1 MEAMR
6 RHPVL
11 VTIAAVA
18 AAIVL
23 VFAGTGIAVWR
34 AAHTD
39 DASTVDH
46 ADAILVLGAAQYDG
60 DPSPVFAGRLEHAQL
75 LYDEG
80 RSDTI
85 VVLGG
90 GAPGDRTTEAEAGR
104 DWLVAQGVPAE
115 AVVASPVGSTTLE
128 SLEAAAAWMHDR
140 GMESAF
146 LVSDPWHNLRVKR
159 MASDLG
165 LEAYA
170 SATWHSA
177 ARTEGTRVGGYLRET
192 LAYIYYRV
200 FGQLSD
206 RVRPLAHL
214 QRRLHPE
221 RLVEPTDQLVRA
233 RREVDRRGLGG
244 ERRELEVHVLSDHRE
259 RVRRLRVG
267 VADGHDVAAAD
278 LHRRGIEQVVVERD
292 RDVGVRAGGAGGRR
306 GPVIPFEPP

>member
-1 MEAMR
+1 MEALR

-18 AAIVL
+18 AVAVL

-39 DASTVDH
+39 DARTVERV
-46 ADAILVLGAAQYDG
+46 DAILVLGAAQYDG

-104 DWLVAQGVPAE
+104 DWLVAQGIPAE

-128 SLEAAAAWMHDR
+128 SLEAAAAWMNDR
-140 GMESAF
+140 GMASAF

-192 LAYIYYRV
+192 LAYIYYRL
-200 FGQLSD
+200 FG
-206 RVRPLAHL
+206 H
-214 QRRLHPE
+214 
-221 RLVEPTDQLVRA
+221 
-233 RREVDRRGLGG
+233 
-244 ERRELEVHVLSDHRE
+244 
-259 RVRRLRVG
+259 
-267 VADGHDVAAAD
+267 
-278 LHRRGIEQVVVERD
+278 
-292 RDVGVRAGGAGGRR
+292 
-306 GPVIPFEPP
+306 